1 VSQELT
7 LGFGILSVVG
17 ADPTCWVEIMQVTV
31 ALCLAVQVGFNL
43 ELEGSKLGNYRL
55 WTK

>member
-7 LGFGILSVVG
+7 LGFGILNVVG

-31 ALCLAVQVGFNL
+31 ALCLAVQIGFNL
-43 ELEGSKLGNYRL
+43 ELEGSKLGNYCL